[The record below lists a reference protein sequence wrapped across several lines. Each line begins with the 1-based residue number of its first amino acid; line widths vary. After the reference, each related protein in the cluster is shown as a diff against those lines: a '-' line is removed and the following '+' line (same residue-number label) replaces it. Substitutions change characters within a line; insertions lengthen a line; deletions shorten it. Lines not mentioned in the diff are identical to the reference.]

1 MQRRCIPPG
10 GQVPVQDRTHYGRKL
25 EVDGP
30 RDSNWTLGLE
40 QCLPKCC
47 HGSSFVLLAGLH
59 FQTVNGGGDKLYFHV
74 HSRTESCAAG
84 SLLFCHF
91 VASVVLL
98 ASWFVQLSFH
108 RSCAADIFSLGA
120 LFSIEAAVT
129 KPELQ

>member
-30 RDSNWTLGLE
+30 EIATGHWAWNNAFQSVAMARLFL
-40 QCLPKCC
+40 
-47 HGSSFVLLAGLH
+47 LH
-59 FQTVNGGGDKLYFHV
+59 FQTVNGGGDKLHFHV
-74 HSRTESCAAG
+74 HSRTESRAAG

-120 LFSIEAAVT
+120 LFSIEAAIT